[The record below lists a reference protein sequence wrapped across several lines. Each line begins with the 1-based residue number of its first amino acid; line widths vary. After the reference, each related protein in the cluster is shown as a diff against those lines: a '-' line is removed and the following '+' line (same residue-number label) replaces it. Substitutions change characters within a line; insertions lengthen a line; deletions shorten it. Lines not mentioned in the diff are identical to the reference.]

1 MKKYIKNLSDNQK
14 SEIILF
20 LTSLFQ
26 LSELTTSFKLTVSKY
41 FTLKTCSIKDVIT
54 EQNKPFTHIYIVK
67 KGAFS
72 LTYLNLKNTPIDFS
86 IEHFIQFQ
94 EFSKES
100 FSLNRQY
107 ELDGKLKYTLPEKLF
122 TCLPGEFIGDIEW
135 YTKAKN
141 YLFQVTC
148 IHEKSEVLMIDVN
161 LFKEH
166 IQYRIGRDFKDL
178 IVKKMDTINAR
189 LNGIRHVEKQCKMN
203 KLGSYENSMKKNLD
217 NLVNYECRARALSDK
232 VKPLQPFNL
241 QQNKSCSHLLNKVR
255 GYFES
260 IDYNNEQHS
269 LEQKIITSTNQVKLN
284 KKIINNSCIKSFM
297 SRVQSSKV
305 NNKVEN
311 MMIIKILDDNCT
323 GNVVKSFWTGDIKKR
338 HLKLTKNQ
346 SAPELLVSAG
356 NLVSQTSKHETISD
370 SSSMYNDKLYY
381 NNENTGKLCL
391 NFNARFINNVPIK
404 YKSHNQKFNRSIP
417 LDKKIFLSKKRV
429 CALLKGR
436 YTFMRNHST
445 DMMIRKK

>member
-1 MKKYIKNLSDNQK
+1 MKKFIKNLSDSQK

-20 LTSLFQ
+20 LTSLSQ

-94 EFSKES
+94 GFSKES

-217 NLVNYECRARALSDK
+217 NLLNYECRARALSAK
-232 VKPLQPFNL
+232 VKPLQLFNL

-255 GYFES
+255 GYLEEDKRGHGGSMANMLLHGHILLDRNGIVEKLKEEAKQALVKQPEKDMMKYYACWHAFDEYLAAKYHNELQYYLCLKYLV
-260 IDYNNEQHS
+260 DCYLANNGYCI
-269 LEQKIITSTNQVKLN
+269 LPEQKIERFFKDEEYRAKYDIGEFPNNEFNELVIKCFNIPARHNL
-284 KKIINNSCIKSFM
+284 KALYDFVIEDGKFDINNFVL
-297 SRVQSSKV
+297 RQ
-305 NNKVEN
+305 
-311 MMIIKILDDNCT
+311 KIE
-323 GNVVKSFWTGDIKKR
+323 K
-338 HLKLTKNQ
+338 
-346 SAPELLVSAG
+346 
-356 NLVSQTSKHETISD
+356 
-370 SSSMYNDKLYY
+370 
-381 NNENTGKLCL
+381 
-391 NFNARFINNVPIK
+391 
-404 YKSHNQKFNRSIP
+404 
-417 LDKKIFLSKKRV
+417 
-429 CALLKGR
+429 
-436 YTFMRNHST
+436 
-445 DMMIRKK
+445 